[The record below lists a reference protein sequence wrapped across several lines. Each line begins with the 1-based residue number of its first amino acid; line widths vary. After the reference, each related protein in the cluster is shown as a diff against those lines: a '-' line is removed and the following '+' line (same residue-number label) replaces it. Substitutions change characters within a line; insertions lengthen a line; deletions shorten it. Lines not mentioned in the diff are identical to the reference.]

1 MRKILAVLCVAL
13 LLLGMATTFG
23 CTKKKTATRKTPK
36 KIETKKVRVGDIDIS
51 YRMFGQGYPLVL
63 IMGFSGTMD
72 IWDSKVLKEL
82 SARYKVLIFDN
93 RGMGETTAP
102 PGDFSI
108 RQFADDTAG
117 LMDALKIK
125 HAHVLGWSMGS
136 YIAQELVLNRPD
148 KVNKLVLY
156 ATDCQGSQAIQPRP
170 EILNKLYGISS
181 DTEEIEKERFELLFP
196 EQWLKKHPDFYKK
209 FPRPK
214 EPVNL
219 KNIARQIKAMG
230 QFSSYDRLPQIK
242 RPTLIITGTEDVL
255 TPSANSQILVNRIPG
270 AQLVQFKGGGHGLM
284 YQYPDKF
291 TRTLIDFLE

>member
-1 MRKILAVLCVAL
+1 MRKILAVLCAAL

-23 CTKKKTATRKTPK
+23 CTKEKTATRKAPK

-51 YRMFGQGYPLVL
+51 YQMFGKGYPLIL

-72 IWDSKVLKEL
+72 IWDSKVLEEL
-82 SARYKVLIFDN
+82 SSHYRVLIFDN

-102 PGDFSI
+102 PKDFSI
-108 RQFADDTAG
+108 RQLADDTAG

-125 HAHVLGWSMGS
+125 RAHVLGWSMGS

-156 ATDCQGSQAIQPRP
+156 AVDCQGSQAIQPRP
-170 EILNKLYGISS
+170 EILNKLYDISS
-181 DTEEIEKERFELLFP
+181 DTKEIEKQRLELLFP

-214 EPVNL
+214 EPVNPE
-219 KNIARQIKAMG
+219 NIVRQIKAMG

-270 AQLVQFKGGGHGLM
+270 AQLVQFEGGGHGLM

-291 TRTLIDFLE
+291 TQTVINFLE